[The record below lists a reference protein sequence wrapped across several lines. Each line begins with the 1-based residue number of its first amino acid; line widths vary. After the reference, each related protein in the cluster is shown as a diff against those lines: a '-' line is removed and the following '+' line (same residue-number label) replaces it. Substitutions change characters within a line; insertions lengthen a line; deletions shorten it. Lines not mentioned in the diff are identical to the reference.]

1 MKNYDKRI
9 SVMWKYF
16 KQAIAVM
23 LILCVPASAVS
34 QHDRVETVLRVIDG
48 DTVLV
53 ESSNKV
59 RLIGINTPEKGMP
72 GYAEATARL
81 VGLVQGMSVQ
91 MNACEEKDQYGREL
105 AVLHIGDRNVN
116 LLMLEEGLAVPML
129 IPPCGTPVA
138 DEVLKS
144 TAVAILGRK
153 GLYAGEEFLTVPH
166 VKANQYIGKSVV
178 VNGRIMAVKEG
189 KKAVHFNFGKDW
201 RTDFTAV
208 IFKSSLKRFEHLGI
222 DPFEMVGKTV
232 LISGVISEYYG
243 PEIIIRRPEQLMT
256 YPINPPDNKPR

>member
-1 MKNYDKRI
+1 MQ
-9 SVMWKYF
+9 KYF

-23 LILCVPASAVS
+23 LILCAPTTAVC
-34 QHDRVETVLRVIDG
+34 QNDRVDTVLRVIDG
-48 DTVLV
+48 DTVLMG
-53 ESSNKV
+53 SGNKI
-59 RLIGINTPEKGMP
+59 RLIGIDTPEKGMP
-72 GYAEATARL
+72 GSIEATARL
-81 VGLVQGMSVQ
+81 TGLLQGVSVRVQ
-91 MNACEEKDQYGREL
+91 ACEEKDQYGREL
-105 AVLHIGDRNVN
+105 AVLLLGDSN
-116 LLMLEEGLAVPML
+116 LNLVMLEEGLAVPLL
-129 IPPCGTPVA
+129 IAPCGTLVA

-208 IFKSSLKRFEHLGI
+208 IFNSSLKRFEHLGI

-243 PEIIIRRPEQLMT
+243 PEIIIRRPEQLMA